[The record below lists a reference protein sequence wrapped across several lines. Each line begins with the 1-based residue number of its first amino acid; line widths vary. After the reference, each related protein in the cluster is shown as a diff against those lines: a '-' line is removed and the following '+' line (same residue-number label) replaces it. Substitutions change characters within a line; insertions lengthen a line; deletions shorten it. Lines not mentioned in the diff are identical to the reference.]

1 MCRRSIPRKVQLRV
15 ARLLLQSSYST
26 GGVSNGRSGPVGT
39 TTGKAKHKRRYTNP
53 MTPKQIVL
61 VQESAKMLPAA
72 DVAAALFYGRLF
84 ELDPSLRDMFH
95 GDMKEQG

>member
-1 MCRRSIPRKVQLRV
+1 
-15 ARLLLQSSYST
+15 
-26 GGVSNGRSGPVGT
+26 
-39 TTGKAKHKRRYTNP
+39 

-61 VQESAKMLPAA
+61 VQESFKVLPAA

-95 GDMKEQG
+95 GDMSSW